1 LNQNYEDLVAI
12 ARRWFALWQ
21 GGDLSAFN
29 EIHHPEFID
38 HSPSGRAPNRN
49 GFRQRIEDLYRAF
62 PDFQAQIEDLL
73 VDLKKQSVSIRW
85 RASGTHWG
93 EFFDLRPTGR
103 GIAFTGIEI
112 IKIHQQQVMTRWG
125 QWDGLDLKEQLAPAK
140 PADKSLPR
148 HILTILAV
156 EDLET
161 AAKFYQRAF
170 GWPIRVEVPVYVEF
184 GLPDGRGFGVY
195 QREGYAH
202 NTGQL
207 PATLPAHAISATEI
221 YLHCENLELSIK
233 QLKEA
238 GARELSALA
247 ERDWGDQAAYFADPD
262 GNVIVVARPL
272 DQAN

>member
-1 LNQNYEDLVAI
+1 MNQNYEDLVAI

-21 GGDLSAFN
+21 GEDLSAFHK
-29 EIHHPEFID
+29 IHHPDFID
-38 HSPSGRAPNRN
+38 HSPSGRAADGN
-49 GFRQRIEDLYRAF
+49 GFRQGIEDLYRAF
-62 PDFQAQIEDLL
+62 PDFHGQIDELV

-85 RASGTHWG
+85 SASGSQRG
-93 EFFDLRPTGR
+93 EFFGVPPTDR
-103 GIAFTGIEI
+103 RLQFSGIEI
-112 IKIHQQQVMTRWG
+112 IEIHQQQVMARWG
-125 QWDGLDLKEQLAPAK
+125 QWDGLDLKEQLAAAK
-140 PADKSLPR
+140 PADEALPR
-148 HILTILAV
+148 HVLTILAV
-156 EDLET
+156 KDLPA
-161 AAKFYQRAF
+161 AAKFYQQAF
-170 GWPIRVEVPVYVEF
+170 GWPMRVEVPVYVEF

-207 PATLPAHAISATEI
+207 PAALPTHAISATEI
-221 YLHCENLELSIK
+221 YLHCENLELSIE

-272 DQAN
+272 GQQN